1 MITHVLALD
10 PSGNFNEG
18 KGTTGWVLMQL
29 PGRLVARGCIHA
41 NDFNTAEEYWD
52 RHLALLDYNFKRH
65 RDHLIVVIEDYILYQ
80 NRAANQINSQIETC
94 RLIGLLQWFC
104 WSNNQK
110 YILENAAT
118 VKTRWS
124 DKVLLEKDIITITN
138 RKYVHQPSGL
148 EMNEHSRDA
157 LRHALHFIYCRNKK
171 KPPVKSKKVPY
182 FSNYRRRTSYDKR
195 RSFR

>member
-10 PSGNFNEG
+10 PSGNFHEG

-29 PGRLVARGCIHA
+29 PNKLVARGCIYA
-41 NDFNTAEEYWD
+41 ADYKTAEEYWNK
-52 RHLALLDYNFKRH
+52 HIELLDYNFKRH
-65 RDHLIVVIEDYILYQ
+65 KKNLMVIIEDYILYQ
-80 NRAANQINSQIETC
+80 NRAINQINSQIETC

-104 WSNNQK
+104 WSHRQA

-124 DKVLLEKDIITITN
+124 DRVLLEKGIVTITN
-138 RKYVHQPSGL
+138 RKYVHQRSGL

-157 LRHALHFIYCRNKK
+157 LRHALHFISCKNKK
-171 KPPVKSKKVPY
+171 KQPVQKRRIKY
-182 FSNYRRRTSYDKR
+182 FSNYKRRTAYD
-195 RSFR
+195 